1 MVEPN
6 IIYTKACN
14 DGTISLFNRKQI
26 TKSASRIEVL
36 GTVDELNAALG
47 AARKTTL

>member
-6 IIYTKACN
+6 IIYTKTGD
-14 DGTISLFNRKQI
+14 DGTTSLFNSKRI

-47 AARKTTL
+47 AVRKTTL